1 MRDEKTKPLFFLYIR
16 SIIILIN
23 FAIVDLYIIQ
33 VLLIQD
39 KTDYA

>member
-16 SIIILIN
+16 NIIILIN
-23 FAIVDLYIIQ
+23 FAIVNLYVIQ
-33 VLLIQD
+33 VFLIQD

>member
-1 MRDEKTKPLFFLYIR
+1 MRDDKTKPLFFLYIR
-16 SIIILIN
+16 NIIILIN

-33 VLLIQD
+33 VLIRY